1 MLIFNGQLPRLVLY
15 TTPKF
20 PTLFG
25 KTANAPLFE
34 DFEGPVEPP
43 GCVLSKI

>member
-25 KTANAPLFE
+25 KTANAIFE
-34 DFEGPVEPP
+34 DFEGHVEPP